1 MHPRAVAA
9 EAVTSV
15 TVEGK
20 SLSAVLPVALR
31 GLAPEE
37 RPLVQELCYGVLR
50 WYTRLGAVTA
60 LLLRKPLKARD
71 ADVRNLLLVG
81 LYQLLF
87 LNVPPH
93 AAVHETVEAA
103 RALGKGWAA
112 GLVNAVLRGF
122 LRDRERL
129 LATVDRREDVALAH
143 PEWLYE
149 LLRTDWPAEYRSIMA
164 ANNER
169 PPMALRVNALKMD
182 REAYLQRLADSG
194 IAARAA
200 QYADQGVML
209 EAPVDVERLPGFAEG
224 AVSVQDAAAQMAA
237 SLLGAQPDMRV
248 LDACAAPGGKTA
260 HILELAPRLGE
271 MVAVDI
277 GQERLGRVA
286 EGLQRLGLQARLV
299 QGDARTPQDWWD
311 GTPFDRVL
319 VDAPCSSTGVIRRHP
334 DIKMLRRKDDIA
346 ALAEQQRAILD
357 AMWPLLASSGRL
369 LYVTCSV
376 LRDENERQISGFL
389 ARHGDAREKRIPA
402 FWGTA
407 CLHGRQILPGEAGM
421 DGFFYACI
429 EKR

>member
-9 EAVTSV
+9 KAVTSV
-15 TVEGK
+15 AVEGR
-20 SLSAVLPVALR
+20 SLSAALPVALR
-31 GLAPEE
+31 ELAPEE

-50 WYTRLGAVTA
+50 WYPRLGAVTA

-71 ADVRNLLLVG
+71 ADVRNLLLIG

-103 RALGKGWAA
+103 RALDKGWAA

-129 LATVDRREDVALAH
+129 LATVDRREDVAFAH

-149 LLRTDWPAEYRSIMA
+149 LLRTDWPADYRSIMA

-169 PPMALRVNALKMD
+169 PPMALRVNALKTD
-182 REAYLQRLADSG
+182 RDAYLHRLADSG
-194 IAARAA
+194 IAAHAA
-200 QYADQGVML
+200 RYADQGVML
-209 EAPVDVERLPGFAEG
+209 EAPVDVKRLPGFAEG

-237 SLLGAQPDMRV
+237 GLLGAQPGMRV

-260 HILELAPRLGE
+260 HILELEPGLRE

-277 GQERLGRVA
+277 EQERLGRVA
-286 EGLQRLGLQARLV
+286 ENLQRLGLQARLV
-299 QGDARTPQDWWD
+299 QGDVRIPQDWWD
-311 GTPFDRVL
+311 GTPFDRIL
-319 VDAPCSSTGVIRRHP
+319 VDAPCSATGVIRRHP
-334 DIKMLRRKDDIA
+334 DIKVLRRKDDIA
-346 ALAEQQRAILD
+346 ALADQQQAILD
-357 AMWPLLASSGRL
+357 AVWPLLAPGGRL

-376 LRDENERQISGFL
+376 LRDENDRQISGFL
-389 ARHGDAREKRIPA
+389 TRHEDAQEKRIPA